1 MNKPATIKDVAASV
15 GVSSSTVSAVLGHS
29 PSRHVRVSEPTR
41 IRIQEAARRMRYQP
55 NHAARSLRNRRTNVL
70 GVYTA
75 AGYLNPYVPFTS
87 QIVGGLHLGCDEC
100 CKDLL
105 LHGMYR
111 GRPAEEIASELAG
124 GQIDGLVLYTR
135 PDDPLAALLA
145 ASALPVVSIVDA
157 LPGLPSVV
165 ADDAAGSARLAA
177 HLAAQGHRR
186 IAYIAGGPGLI
197 SAVRRLEAF
206 QAAATPLGLEVTEL
220 HPASRHERFS
230 GSDLDWLALPRMQR
244 PTAVACWNDLTAYN
258 LLEHCR
264 RRGLRLPDDLA
275 MVGFDG
281 IVPPHPG
288 HLHLTTIR
296 APWVEVAR
304 TAISV
309 LVRLID
315 GEEIPPET
323 RLPVEFIPGDTA

>member
-29 PSRHVRVSEPTR
+29 PSQHVRVSEPTR
-41 IRIQEAARRMRYQP
+41 SRIQEAARRMRYQP

-75 AGYLNPYVPFTS
+75 EGYLNPYVPFTS
-87 QIVGGLHLGCDEC
+87 QIIGGLHFGCDEC
-100 CKDLL
+100 RKDLL
-105 LHGMYR
+105 LHGMYQ
-111 GRPAEEIASELAG
+111 GRRADEIASELTG

-145 ASALPVVSIVDA
+145 ESALPVVAIVDA
-157 LPGLPSVV
+157 LPGLPGVV
-165 ADDAAGSARLAA
+165 ADDAAGSALLAA
-177 HLAAQGHRR
+177 HLAGQGHRR
-186 IAYIAGGPGLI
+186 VAYIAGGPTLV

-206 QAAATPLGLEVTEL
+206 QSAAGPLGLEVTEM
-220 HPASRHERFS
+220 HPASRHQQFAD
-230 GSDLDWLALPRMQR
+230 SDLDWLDLPRGQR
-244 PTAVACWNDLTAYN
+244 PTAAACWNDVTAYN

-264 RRGLRLPDDLA
+264 LRGVRVPEELA
-275 MVGFDG
+275 VAGFDG
-281 IVPPHPG
+281 ILPSHPG
-288 HLHLTTIR
+288 ALRLTTVR
-296 APWVEVAR
+296 APWMEVAR
-304 TAISV
+304 AAIPL

-323 RLPVEFIPGDTA
+323 RLPVEFVPGDTA